1 MSYTLNDY
9 DIQNIID
16 TAKHQRDPNSMM
28 KALEMWE
35 KHKAIQAAEQ
45 QLQLQYPP
53 PAQPWPE
60 PVPKLSISEDMAR
73 NKKTVQ
79 ISVNEMVIKL
89 LGGHD
94 PNRDVQV
101 HMEHYGYGSSHD
113 PNDDPLLFIAV
124 NICDIKTG
132 NIITLRET
140 YAKFPSPEF
149 LTKLELLRVGKTDG

>member
-35 KHKAIQAAEQ
+35 KHKALQKAEHQ
-45 QLQLQYPP
+45 VQLPFPP
-53 PAQPWPE
+53 PDP
-60 PVPKLSISEDMAR
+60 PKLSWEQDEYR
-73 NKKTVQ
+73 NKKSVTINVQ
-79 ISVNEMVIKL
+79 VMIENL
-89 LGGHD
+89 LGGRDH
-94 PNRDVQV
+94 NKDVQV
-101 HMEHYGYGSSHD
+101 RLEKYGDEFKTAG
-113 PNDDPLLFIAV
+113 DDSLSFVCV
-124 NICDIKTG
+124 NICDLKTG

-149 LTKLELLRVGKTDG
+149 LTKLELLRVGKTDGQ